1 MAGSR
6 PSTPSHQAAGEAW
19 KSGARPGM
27 KRTENLALLEGAVVK
42 PAMEPILIAGD
53 VLLHRHV
60 DVGLEDRDAWHV
72 RKGSF
77 HESLDVLFIG
87 GLVAICGGCD
97 RAVNEAVERLRLIA
111 HRVEDRILAVIAPD
125 EEVLGIVEPP
135 RKHVGVERQYLLVE
149 FGAPSRA
156 RDLVDR
162 AFDADLSEAFLGQY
176 ADRLVDPGEAEIEG
190 ERGFE
195 TVGVAG

>member
-72 RKGSF
+72 RKNSF

-87 GLVAICGGCD
+87 GLVAVCGGCD

-111 HRVEDRILAVIAPD
+111 HGVEDRILAVVAPD
-125 EEVLGIVEPP
+125 EEVLGIIEPP
-135 RKHVGVERQYLLVE
+135 REHVGVEGQHLLVE
-149 FGAPSRA
+149 LGAPGRTGN
-156 RDLVDR
+156 LVDR
-162 AFDADLSEAFLGQY
+162 AFDTDLGEALLGEH
-176 ADRLVDPGEAEIEG
+176 AEWLVDAGKAEIE
-190 ERGFE
+190 RQ
-195 TVGVAG
+195 

>member
-1 MAGSR
+1 
-6 PSTPSHQAAGEAW
+6 
-19 KSGARPGM
+19 M

-87 GLVAICGGCD
+87 GLVGVCGGCGLHVTEEG
-97 RAVNEAVERLRLIA
+97 RR
-111 HRVEDRILAVIAPD
+111 HR
-125 EEVLGIVEPP
+125 
-135 RKHVGVERQYLLVE
+135 
-149 FGAPSRA
+149 FGATCCEMSIIGVRERA
-156 RDLVDR
+156 W
-162 AFDADLSEAFLGQY
+162 
-176 ADRLVDPGEAEIEG
+176 
-190 ERGFE
+190 
-195 TVGVAG
+195 